1 MKTIFYYNGLFLCIL
16 LLSSCQ
22 SETPTEQQVV
32 IANFQETPSTSSP
45 SSPKGTRFY
54 WYDKLQESTPLIGQM
69 PLPEG
74 FVRQPVTKNS
84 FMDWLRHLP
93 LKADGTKVYYY
104 NEEEKYTQSIH
115 EAVIDIDLGRRDLQ
129 VSEDVVLR
137 LRTEY
142 LFSKNDFKAIA
153 FPNKKGK
160 TVALLDYTKNK
171 RPSYLEFRR
180 FLEILFAQTSVSSLS
195 EELEFVRLGD
205 MKIGDV
211 FIQGGKTGH
220 AAIVVDMAISDG
232 GQRIFMLAQGLV
244 PAQDVHILKN
254 IDQYD
259 IYGAWYPLNFGTTLY
274 TPEWE
279 FSRNDLKRF
288 L

>member
-1 MKTIFYYNGLFLCIL
+1 MLLFV
-16 LLSSCQ
+16 SCQ
-22 SETPTEQQVV
+22 GEIPEKQQVTV
-32 IANFQETPSTSSP
+32 ANFKESPKPSSF
-45 SSPKGTRFY
+45 SSPKETQFY
-54 WYDKLQESTPLIGQM
+54 WYDKLQESTPLVGQI
-69 PLPEG
+69 PLPDG
-74 FVRQPVTKNS
+74 FVRQPVPKNS

-93 LKADGTKVYYY
+93 LKAKDTKVYYY
-104 NEEEKYTQSIH
+104 NEEEKYTQGIH

-137 LRTEY
+137 LRAEY
-142 LFSKNDFKAIA
+142 LFSRNDFKAIA

-160 TVALLDYTKNK
+160 TVTLLDYTKNEE
-171 RPSYLEFRR
+171 PSYLEFRR

-205 MKIGDV
+205 MAIGDV

-220 AAIVVDMAISDG
+220 AAIVVDMATSEG
-232 GQRIFMLAQGLV
+232 GQRIFMLAQGFV

-254 IDQYD
+254 IEQYD
-259 IYGAWYPLNFGTTLY
+259 IFGAWYPLNFGTTLY

-288 L
+288 